1 MTHNWEKKKQLETDP
16 EMTQMLESAHR
27 VFKKLL
33 EICQKHK
40 EKHSSNEWIYKKCL
54 WRNRTHEKETN
65 RNSITEKKILEIKI
79 LLDWLKSKFKT
90 ARERANELETDS

>member
-54 WRNRTHEKETN
+54 RRNRTHEKETN